1 MGESAQ
7 LCVLKPAS
15 ETINS
20 RRLFASVILPV
31 LTGKWVIFLTDHS
44 KVARSQVLEGFGEH
58 SSLTTIESKHVNTGY
73 QLLWA
78 QLHQRAVVMD
88 GEGTAYCLYNCK
100 GPIYIHSQ
108 SEPLYYII
116 YTGKNIFATDQ
127 QLPHF
132 VVCSL

>member
-20 RRLFASVILPV
+20 RRLFAKVILPV
-31 LTGKWVIFLTDHS
+31 LTGKGVIFLTDHS

-78 QLHQRAVVMD
+78 
-88 GEGTAYCLYNCK
+88 
-100 GPIYIHSQ
+100 
-108 SEPLYYII
+108 
-116 YTGKNIFATDQ
+116 
-127 QLPHF
+127 
-132 VVCSL
+132 